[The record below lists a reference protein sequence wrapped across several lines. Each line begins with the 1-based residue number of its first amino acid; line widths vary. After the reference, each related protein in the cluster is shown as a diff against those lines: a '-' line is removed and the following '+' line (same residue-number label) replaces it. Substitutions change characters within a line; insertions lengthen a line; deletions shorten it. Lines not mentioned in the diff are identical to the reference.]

1 MSNNLEG
8 VKLVRMV
15 AAEVEQLCPQV
26 VYAAKVLAAR
36 PKSKVA
42 LDNMEEFRE
51 VWEKQVRLLT
61 ETVDDITTIDDF
73 LAVSGKNLLVFTS
86 ICYDEL

>member
-26 VYAAKVLAAR
+26 VNAARVLAAR

-42 LDNMEEFRE
+42 LENMEVFKENWQR
-51 VWEKQVRLLT
+51 QVRLLT

-73 LAVSGKNLLVFTS
+73 LAVSGE
-86 ICYDEL
+86 YY

>member
-26 VYAAKVLAAR
+26 VNAARVLAAR

-42 LDNMEEFRE
+42 LENMEVFKENWQR
-51 VWEKQVRLLT
+51 QVRLLT

-73 LAVSGKNLLVFTS
+73 LAVSGE
-86 ICYDEL
+86 YH